1 MSIFDSIFKSRRKPP
16 QKMGRVGMLDYYNAV
31 FTNWHGEIYEND
43 LVRAAIETR
52 ARHMSKLKAQFVGDA
67 KLPIKNALAIRPNKY
82 QTWSQFF
89 ARVSTV
95 LDVATTCFIA
105 PMYDKKFNV
114 VGLWTLLP
122 EKTEI
127 REYENEFWIRYEIR
141 HGYHGAIE
149 LEKCGILTKFQY
161 SKEFYGEGNGA
172 LKETMGL
179 IHLNNQSIQNA
190 IKNST
195 HYKFMASLDNFG
207 DAWDIKEERKRF
219 TELNLVED
227 KDNEGILL
235 FPRQYTNVKQL
246 EEKLYTVDAEQVKL
260 IQDNVNNYFGTNIN
274 LIQNKA
280 SYEEADAFFNGAIEP
295 FSIQIS
301 EVISSMLLTDEQI
314 LKGNY
319 FFATA
324 NRLQYMSVSQ
334 KVQMAKE
341 LGDRGAILIDE
352 IRELFNYAPLPN
364 GEGQHAPLRGEYKWV
379 DEKNENDDN
388 NEGDNNGDESS
399 EVL

>member
-1 MSIFDSIFKSRRKPP
+1 MSIFDSIFRSRKKPP
-16 QKMGRVGMLDYYNAV
+16 EKNTARGIRMLDYYNSV
-31 FTNWHGEIYEND
+31 FTNWGGEIYENA

-52 ARHMSKLKAQFVGDA
+52 ATHMSKLKANFVGES
-67 KLPIKNALAIRPNKY
+67 KLKDVLSVRPNRF

-89 ARVSTV
+89 RRASTI

-105 PMYDKKFNV
+105 PMYDTKLNI
-114 VGLWTLLP
+114 VGLWCLLP
-122 EKTEI
+122 DRTEI
-127 REYENEFWIRYEIR
+127 REYGDEYWIRYEMG
-141 HGYHGAIE
+141 HGEHGAIE
-149 LEKCGILTKFQY
+149 AEKCGILTKFQY
-161 SKEFYGEGNGA
+161 SREFYGEGNGA
-172 LKETMGL
+172 MNETMGL
-179 IHLNNQSIQNA
+179 IHINNESLQNA

-195 HYKFMASLDNFG
+195 HYKFMAQLDNFG

-235 FPRQYTNVKQL
+235 FPRQYTNVKQI
-246 EEKLYTVDAEQVKL
+246 EENFFNIDTEQLKT
-260 IQDNVNNYFGTNIN
+260 IQDNVNNYFGTNTAI
-274 LIQNKA
+274 IQNRA

-301 EVISSMLLTDEQI
+301 EVISGMLFTDKQI
-314 LKGNY
+314 LEGTY
-319 FFATA
+319 FYATA

-334 KVQMAKE
+334 KVSMAKE

-352 IRELFNYAPLPN
+352 IRELFNYPPLPN

-379 DEKNENDDN
+379 DEKNDTEED
-388 NEGDNNGDESS
+388 EGDNDGNETDQTI
-399 EVL
+399 